1 MEFQQLF
8 KQKKGTLLT
17 WVLLFLLIGSLVT
30 FSQTFKYG
38 AKSKLL
44 VIQEGA
50 SGVDPFAVS
59 RSVEYLSNLLANVT
73 YSNSFYSM
81 VLDSGFNIDRSYFQ
95 GDSIAQLKTWQKT
108 VSARSD
114 AASGFINITVYH
126 PSSYQAKQIALAV
139 NNVLMTQNSTYQGIG
154 SSVKVTVVDEPLVS
168 RYPTQPSLP
177 INFGL
182 SIVLGLAIGFIYIY
196 LFPEE
201 KYDLNLFKKRNRKR
215 KAKNLET
222 NFLSHDYQTQPEGTY
237 EESGINEKEEDFDI
251 EGQGSIHNI
260 LK

>member
-8 KQKKGTLLT
+8 KRKKGTLIT
-17 WVLLFLLIGSLVT
+17 WILIFLLIGGLVT

-38 AKSKLL
+38 AKSRLL

-59 RSVEYLSNLLANVT
+59 RSVEYLSSLLSEVT
-73 YSNSFYSM
+73 YSNSFYNM

-95 GDSIAQLKTWQKT
+95 GDSIKQLKTWQNT
-108 VSARSD
+108 VSARGMAD
-114 AASGFINITVYH
+114 SGFINITIYH

-139 NNVLMTQNSTYQGIG
+139 NNVLMTQNSVYQGIG

-168 RYPTQPSLP
+168 RYPTQPNLP

-182 SIVLGLAIGFIYIY
+182 SLVLGLAIGFIYIY

-201 KYDLNLFKKRNRKR
+201 KYDMNLFRRKGKKRQAR
-215 KAKNLET
+215 NLET
-222 NFLSHDYQTQPEGTY
+222 NFLPQQNQAGREGGY
-237 EESGINEKEEDFDI
+237 EEDDISENDENFDI
-251 EGQGSIHNI
+251 EGQGNIRNI